1 MCLEE
6 EVDTMIARSRS
17 SQSSPRSY
25 TQEQVVQ
32 MTRQHQEEVGS
43 SWYTPPPMYWPTP
56 PTYGPPPPTY
66 GPTPPAY
73 GPTPPRVPSP
83 NLSSHSP
90 SVNEGSTSINNVPAD
105 VEAFWMTC
113 KLILIAMIAMI
124 AMRLMHM
131 IYHRKSKHFVT
142 ISA

>member
-1 MCLEE
+1 MEE
-6 EVDTMIARSRS
+6 EVDTMVARSRS

-25 TQEQVVQ
+25 TQEQVVR

-66 GPTPPAY
+66 GPTPP
-73 GPTPPRVPSP
+73 RVPSP

-90 SVNEGSTSINNVPAD
+90 SVNEGSTSINNVPA
-105 VEAFWMTC
+105 E
-113 KLILIAMIAMI
+113 
-124 AMRLMHM
+124 
-131 IYHRKSKHFVT
+131 
-142 ISA
+142 